1 MIRSLAHEGLIW
13 FDIEH
18 LQKEDVESLAEKYGL
33 HPLNVEDSLS
43 KRQLSKIDD
52 HGNHIFVLYHFP
64 VYTGKSMAIAPSQV
78 SFFVGNDFL
87 ISVHEPEL
95 GSMGRLFQACEQ
107 DPTRRAGVMKSSARL
122 LYHIADALAD
132 DLFPFLQ
139 KVEENLELISDK
151 VFDERQSVAVQL
163 SSQRRTIGDLRR
175 IISPLRRLATDSASK
190 LQRFSGHED
199 LSEYFDDVTDHVE
212 KAWEILEGTKE
223 TIEIYKDTDNI
234 LSLELTNKVLVN
246 SSHRC
251 WNALWNE
258 HPNAWFPCSR
268 TRNLS
273 GNLHDILD
281 RNCCICIAG
290 VSPTVL
296 LQKERLALARQL
308 TLLLQL
314 AFWTIQALS

>member
-1 MIRSLAHEGLIW
+1 WLRT
-13 FDIEH
+13 
-18 LQKEDVESLAEKYGL
+18 
-33 HPLNVEDSLS
+33 
-43 KRQLSKIDD
+43 
-52 HGNHIFVLYHFP
+52 HI
-64 VYTGKSMAIAPSQV
+64 
-78 SFFVGNDFL
+78 
-87 ISVHEPEL
+87 
-95 GSMGRLFQACEQ
+95 
-107 DPTRRAGVMKSSARL
+107 SARL

-234 LSLELTNKVLVN
+234 LSLELTNKVLV
-246 SSHRC
+246 
-251 WNALWNE
+251 
-258 HPNAWFPCSR
+258 
-268 TRNLS
+268 
-273 GNLHDILD
+273 ILT
-281 RNCCICIAG
+281 I
-290 VSPTVL
+290 VTVL
-296 LQKERLALARQL
+296 TIPATVVGTLYGMNIPMPGSLVPEPATFLGIYTTFWIAIAASVLPALALLFFFRRRGWL
-308 TLLLQL
+308 
-314 AFWTIQALS
+314 